1 MSRRRTVIR
10 RISRVLMFA
19 VLIAFGWLLVRH
31 ARSVE
36 WDEVF
41 AVLTGYPLGLLL
53 GAGALATVSYLLFCG
68 YDLAARRYSGH
79 CLHASRVMAISFVSY
94 VVSLNLGALVGGG
107 GIRFRLYSHAGL
119 PLRVISRIVGFSVF
133 TNWLGY
139 FVLAGLLLALDL
151 LAWPADWPVAAH
163 WMRGIGVLLLLT
175 AAAYLVAC
183 SLHHGR
189 PWRLRG
195 HTLDLPPLP
204 LALLQTLLSCLNWLV
219 IAAMPYWL
227 LHQQV
232 EYTTVLG
239 VLMLGGI
246 VSAAVHIPG
255 GLGVLEGVFVMML
268 GAQLDTSEILGALL
282 AYRGIYYLAPLLPA
296 LLLFLYLEAHQLRH
310 VRRLAS
316 AASGAAASR

>member
-10 RISRVLMFA
+10 RITRIVMIA

-36 WDEVF
+36 WHEVF
-41 AVLTGYPLGLLL
+41 AVLTGYRAGLL
-53 GAGALATVSYLLFCG
+53 AAVAAFATVSYLLFCS
-68 YDLAARRYSGH
+68 YDLAARRYTGH
-79 CLHASRVMAISFVSY
+79 GLHASRVMAISFVSY

-119 PLRVISRIVGFSVF
+119 PLRIISRIVGFSVF

-139 FVLAGLLLALDL
+139 FVLAGLLLVFDL
-151 LAWPADWPVAAH
+151 LPWPPDWPIAAI

-175 AAAYLVAC
+175 AVAYLTAC
-183 SLHHGR
+183 AMHHGR
-189 PWRLRG
+189 PWRVRG
-195 HTLDLPPLP
+195 HTLDLPPLR
-204 LALLQTLLSCLNWLV
+204 LAILQTLLSCLNWLV

-227 LHQQV
+227 LHHQIA
-232 EYTTVLG
+232 YSTVLG

-246 VSAAVHIPG
+246 VSAAVHIPA
-255 GLGVLEGVFVMML
+255 GLGVMEGVFVMML

-282 AYRGIYYLAPLLPA
+282 AYRGVYYLAPLLPA
-296 LLLFLYLEAHQLRH
+296 LLVFLYLEAHQLRR
-310 VRRLAS
+310 VRR
-316 AASGAAASR
+316 GNVTTTTPPER